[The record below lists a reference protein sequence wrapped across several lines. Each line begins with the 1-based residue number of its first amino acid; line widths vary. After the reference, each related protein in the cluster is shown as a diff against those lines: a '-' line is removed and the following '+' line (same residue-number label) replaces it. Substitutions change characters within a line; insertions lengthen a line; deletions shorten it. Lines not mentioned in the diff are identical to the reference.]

1 MVQYQSMYRKWR
13 PQLFEDIVGQK
24 HITRTLMNAIK
35 LNRIGHAYI
44 FSGPRGVGKTTTAR
58 ILAKA
63 LNCQEGPTDHPCNK
77 CSQCIRINSGQS
89 LDVIEI
95 DGASNRGIDEIREL
109 RSKIGFAPAEG
120 KYKVYIIDE
129 VHMLTTNAFNAFL
142 KTLEEP
148 PKHAIFI
155 LATTEKHKIIPT
167 ILSRCQIFDFTRIDV
182 DDIAGYLGYVAKN
195 EGVTAEKEALNIIAR
210 KVDGA
215 MRDALSIFDQI
226 VSFSGKNLTYQ
237 DVITNLNILDYD
249 YYFRLIDYFLS
260 NEVSG
265 TLLIFNEILNK
276 GFDGHHFING
286 LSDHLRNLLVCKD
299 RATVQLLEVAGEVKD
314 RYELQAASS
323 DNDFLLNA
331 LEISNNC
338 DMQYKN
344 TQNKR
349 LLIELALMKM
359 AQLTKKKT

>member
-1 MVQYQSMYRKWR
+1 
-13 PQLFEDIVGQK
+13 
-24 HITRTLMNAIK
+24 
-35 LNRIGHAYI
+35 
-44 FSGPRGVGKTTTAR
+44 
-58 ILAKA
+58 
-63 LNCQEGPTDHPCNK
+63 
-77 CSQCIRINSGQS
+77 
-89 LDVIEI
+89 
-95 DGASNRGIDEIREL
+95 
-109 RSKIGFAPAEG
+109 
-120 KYKVYIIDE
+120 
-129 VHMLTTNAFNAFL
+129 
-142 KTLEEP
+142 
-148 PKHAIFI
+148 
-155 LATTEKHKIIPT
+155 
-167 ILSRCQIFDFTRIDV
+167 
-182 DDIAGYLGYVAKN
+182 
-195 EGVTAEKEALNIIAR
+195 
-210 KVDGA
+210 
-215 MRDALSIFDQI
+215 
-226 VSFSGKNLTYQ
+226 
-237 DVITNLNILDYD
+237 
-249 YYFRLIDYFLS
+249 
-260 NEVSG
+260 VSG